1 MPNNY
6 SRKQNT
12 DNYQTRVE
20 RLVTKANDLL
30 RRVKLPTTS
39 FEDLIAL
46 NKDVNNW
53 LAASR
58 DELSHIYTDPGLVA
72 PLGILTGLNLEEISH
87 QDIKESLEAIVSER
101 VATLREIVS
110 ETRAF
115 DGKGLVAQPA

>member
-30 RRVKLPTTS
+30 RRVKLPTPS